1 MDLLMDTK
9 SMQELAKQLAKNLKT
24 EDDLN
29 QFTSELTKM
38 AVEAAL
44 GAEMEEHLGY
54 SKHAPEGRGSGNSR
68 NGVTTKKLR
77 GNHGTVEIDTPR
89 DRNGTYEPL
98 LVKKNQTRLTQMDD
112 QILALYAKGMSTRG
126 IVDTFKEMYGA
137 DVSPTLVSRVTEQVM
152 ETLVEWQHR
161 PLSSLY
167 PILYLDCLVLKIRSD
182 GRVINK
188 SVYLALGV
196 NLDGHKELL
205 GLWLAENE
213 GSKFWLSI
221 LTELKTRGVE
231 DILIACVDG
240 LKGFPEAINAEYPD
254 TQVQLCIVHMV
265 RNSLRYVSYKDY
277 KNVTAD
283 LKTIYQAVSETE
295 AAHALEQF
303 AEKWD
308 EQYPAISKIWRRHWD
323 NAAVLFQY
331 PPEIRKAIYTTN
343 AIESLNSVIRKAT
356 KNHKAF
362 PSDDS
367 ALKVVF
373 MAINQA
379 AKKWTMPI
387 RDWKKALNRFI
398 VEFGDRV
405 ERHL

>member
-1 MDLLMDTK
+1 MLRWK
-9 SMQELAKQLAKNLKT
+9 SNLG
-24 EDDLN
+24 
-29 QFTSELTKM
+29 S
-38 AVEAAL
+38 
-44 GAEMEEHLGY
+44 

-77 GNHGTVEIDTPR
+77 GNHGNVEIDTPR

-112 QILALYAKGMSTRG
+112 EILALYAKGMSTRE

-167 PILYLDCLVLKIRSD
+167 PILYLDCLVLKIRND

-231 DILIACVDG
+231 GHPDCLCRWPEG
-240 LKGFPEAINAEYPD
+240 LP
-254 TQVQLCIVHMV
+254 
-265 RNSLRYVSYKDY
+265 
-277 KNVTAD
+277 
-283 LKTIYQAVSETE
+283 
-295 AAHALEQF
+295 
-303 AEKWD
+303 
-308 EQYPAISKIWRRHWD
+308 
-323 NAAVLFQY
+323 
-331 PPEIRKAIYTTN
+331 
-343 AIESLNSVIRKAT
+343 
-356 KNHKAF
+356 
-362 PSDDS
+362 
-367 ALKVVF
+367 
-373 MAINQA
+373 
-379 AKKWTMPI
+379 
-387 RDWKKALNRFI
+387 
-398 VEFGDRV
+398 
-405 ERHL
+405 

>member
-29 QFTSELTKM
+29 QFTAELTKM

-89 DRNGTYEPL
+89 DRNGTYETL

-112 QILALYAKGMSTRG
+112 QILALYAKGMSTRE

-167 PILYLDCLVLKIRSD
+167 PILYLDCLVLKIRND
-182 GRVINK
+182 RRVINK

-405 ERHL
+405 ARHL

>member
-112 QILALYAKGMSTRG
+112 QILALYAKGMSTRE

-161 PLSSLY
+161 
-167 PILYLDCLVLKIRSD
+167 
-182 GRVINK
+182 VIPP
-188 SVYLALGV
+188 
-196 NLDGHKELL
+196 
-205 GLWLAENE
+205 
-213 GSKFWLSI
+213 F
-221 LTELKTRGVE
+221 
-231 DILIACVDG
+231 LIG
-240 LKGFPEAINAEYPD
+240 IFP
-254 TQVQLCIVHMV
+254 
-265 RNSLRYVSYKDY
+265 
-277 KNVTAD
+277 
-283 LKTIYQAVSETE
+283 
-295 AAHALEQF
+295 
-303 AEKWD
+303 
-308 EQYPAISKIWRRHWD
+308 
-323 NAAVLFQY
+323 
-331 PPEIRKAIYTTN
+331 
-343 AIESLNSVIRKAT
+343 
-356 KNHKAF
+356 
-362 PSDDS
+362 
-367 ALKVVF
+367 
-373 MAINQA
+373 
-379 AKKWTMPI
+379 
-387 RDWKKALNRFI
+387 RD
-398 VEFGDRV
+398 
-405 ERHL
+405 